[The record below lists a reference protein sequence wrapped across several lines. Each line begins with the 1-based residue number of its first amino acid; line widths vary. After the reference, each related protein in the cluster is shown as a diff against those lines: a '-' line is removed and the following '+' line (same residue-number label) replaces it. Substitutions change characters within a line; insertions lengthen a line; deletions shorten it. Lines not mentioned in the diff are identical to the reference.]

1 MKKLAFL
8 LPLALLAACGEEPA
22 PAPEATATATPEPV
36 STLPPAD
43 EDTFKQVFESTCEG
57 AEPISTAVC
66 KRAMGAQT
74 ATCDFGVGEDTALRH
89 ELTLAVNET
98 NDGWMIQDADK
109 VCADH
114 GGHHVDQ

>member
-8 LPLALLAACGEEPA
+8 LPLVLLASCGEEPA
-22 PAPEATATATPEPV
+22 PAPEATATPEPV
-36 STLPPAD
+36 STLPPLD
-43 EDTFKQVFESTCEG
+43 ETNFKRIFAESCEG
-57 AEPISTAVC
+57 AEPISTSVC
-66 KRAMGAQT
+66 KRAMGADT

-98 NDGWMIQDADK
+98 NDGWMIEDAENI
-109 VCADH
+109 CAEH